1 MTYSSSPYPAKR
13 RPIISASALKTWNA
27 GMKDK
32 AILPEVE
39 IQPDAWEK
47 FERAVDNVVKGG
59 PQHKTG
65 KSKGEMK
72 VGDDAHDKRDR
83 GNRRGDDRG
92 S

>member
-1 MTYSSSPYPAKR
+1 MGDSKKDLVEANSDQ
-13 RPIISASALKTWNA
+13 TWA
-27 GMKDK
+27 
-32 AILPEVE
+32 A
-39 IQPDAWEK
+39 
-47 FERAVDNVVKGG
+47 FERAVDTVVKGG

-83 GNRRGDDRG
+83 GNRRSDDRG